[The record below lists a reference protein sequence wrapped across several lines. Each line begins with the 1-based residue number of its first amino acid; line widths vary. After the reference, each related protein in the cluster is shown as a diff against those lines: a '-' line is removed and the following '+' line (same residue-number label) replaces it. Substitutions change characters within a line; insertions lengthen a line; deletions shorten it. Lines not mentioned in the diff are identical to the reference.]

1 MKKNLKLLKKVAI
14 ILVLIIFTGIYC
26 YAENNWI
33 KIENNRIEINNL
45 PKGLTGLK
53 IAQVSDVHLPKNA
66 SNIDNIIS
74 KVKQEKP
81 DIILMTGDIIDAS
94 ADLTTCGLDKFC
106 KGLSEIAPSY
116 AVTGNHEFN
125 NGNVEEWTRILKA
138 NNVEVVD
145 DKIKM
150 YTKSNETILIAGLS
164 DGSEFNFNS
173 LNFQEVNNNKKIN
186 SKQYKDFPMIL
197 LAHRPELF
205 YSYSSSSNVKRAD
218 IVFSGH
224 AHGGQFR
231 IPIINKG
238 IVAPNQ
244 GFFPK
249 YTSGIYSNNG
259 VNMVVSRGLGR
270 SIIPVRI
277 NNRPNIPIIQL
288 AEKE

>member
-1 MKKNLKLLKKVAI
+1 MKNNLKSLKKVAI
-14 ILVLIIFTGIYC
+14 ILVLIIFSGIYC

-33 KIENNRIEINNL
+33 KVENNKIEINNL
-45 PKGLTGLK
+45 PDGLSGLK
-53 IAQVSDVHLPKNA
+53 IAHISDVHLPKNA
-66 SNIDNIIS
+66 SSIDNIVS
-74 KVKQEKP
+74 KVKKEKP
-81 DIILMTGDIIDAS
+81 DIIVMTGDIIDAS
-94 ADLTTCGLDKFC
+94 ADLTTCGLDRFC

-116 AVTGNHEFN
+116 AVTGNHEYN
-125 NGNVEEWTRILKA
+125 NGNVEEWSRILKA

-145 DKIKM
+145 NKIKM
-150 YTKSNETILIAGLS
+150 YTKNNETILIAGLS
-164 DGSEFNFNS
+164 DDNEFNFNK
-173 LNFQEVNNNKKIN
+173 LNFNEFNDNKKI
-186 SKQYKDFPMIL
+186 KDFPMIL

-205 YSYSSSSNVKRAD
+205 YSYSSSSNIKSPD

-231 IPIINKG
+231 IPIINQG

-249 YTSGIYSNNG
+249 YTSGIYSNND

-288 AEKE
+288 AEK